1 MTEAPLTRRSLL
13 IRIRDPRDE
22 LAWSEFAAIY
32 EPLVYSL
39 ARARGL
45 QDADARDL
53 CQEVF
58 RAVADAIVRWDPDPA
73 RGTFRGWLF
82 RIARNMT
89 INFLIQQRRNA
100 RGSGDTAM
108 TALLAEQP
116 APDGEDSALFDLEYK
131 RRAFRWA
138 AEGVRGEFA
147 PSTWQAFWRTAVEGA
162 PVAEVAAELGISAGA
177 VYIARSRVLAR
188 LRERVQNLTGMIEG
202 V

>member
-13 IRIRDPRDE
+13 VRIRDPRDE
-22 LAWSEFAAIY
+22 PAWSEFAAIY

-53 CQEVF
+53 CQDVF

-73 RGTFRGWLF
+73 RGSFRGWLF

-89 INFLIQQRRNA
+89 INFLIQQRRRA

-108 TALLAEQP
+108 NALLAEQP
-116 APDGEDSALFDLEYK
+116 APAGEDSALFDLEYK

-138 AEGVRGEFA
+138 AEAVREEFA
-147 PSTWQAFWRTAVEGA
+147 ASTWHFGRASSQIWSRT
-162 PVAEVAAELGISAGA
+162 PAG
-177 VYIARSRVLAR
+177 VIRRI
-188 LRERVQNLTGMIEG
+188 Q
-202 V
+202 